1 MEQPEYRQGLN
12 LRRYPERRHALP
24 VSAAIRGLPE
34 IELRGTAVKHKPIIF
49 SGILLALL
57 LLPVLAQAQTPSPTP
72 SPSPVRSLSDNISAL
87 SQRAASLLPYID
99 NEIVSKLIGW
109 FELLGWV
116 LGNCLAGFAML
127 RIAREENGEGGNL
140 YWWFGRLALFF
151 MLSGT
156 GLAIVNGMSAIGYE
170 IANGNESGQR
180 SVLQNLY
187 LAQRD
192 SFNESYA
199 KFQQNMFT
207 VKVDGRETAVNP
219 VTLNSESIL
228 GIIVDTDSTIQNFD
242 QKADVSQWDLST
254 MMTWLNFERALIE
267 FGDLILVILG
277 AALTLAMKLAMPFM
291 IACIVDKHIASKTTY
306 PFFYGV
312 IALTICWPSVSKII
326 RIVAYMCGNVAMAVG
341 DSSPLYIWSYET
353 MRAITNP
360 LAQPQYTIALAAFG
374 MGLGALC
381 LYGTPFIS
389 LYLLSGRVY
398 ESVATVVSSWMGAM
412 VGTGIEKYSAEAAA
426 ALNRQAEATQYT
438 AGYQADVT
446 RSGGQQESANMRAQG
461 HRMAQLASI
470 QAGLTGQIAAT
481 QGAATTQRMIIQA
494 AAGFQKSQVGSEIAR
509 NVMDT
514 NTNASLD
521 IGNII
526 AGAKR
531 DLYMNAGNTSA
542 AKIEQGVNMANAMI
556 PPEVPIA
563 RGLIEIPKYDAITK
577 RNRTAN
583 EATTEFSAE
592 TVQNRETAA
601 NRVIYYAQKYQ
612 GEMNE
617 AIDKQAGSQIAGV
630 NAGAGLAIGGYQRGA
645 AEARQGVEQNYQ
657 LELGA
662 NRIVYASQVDAA
674 GQVRAAGL
682 EAAKMRQAAAVIAA
696 VGREI
701 SREVGQG
708 MRIRF

>member
-1 MEQPEYRQGLN
+1 MKYRS
-12 LRRYPERRHALP
+12 HIFI
-24 VSAAIRGLPE
+24 VIV
-34 IELRGTAVKHKPIIF
+34 IAV
-49 SGILLALL
+49 
-57 LLPVLAQAQTPSPTP
+57 LLPPVLVQAQSPGPTP
-72 SPSPVRSLSDNISAL
+72 AASPVRSLSDNIAAI

-151 MLSGT
+151 VLSGT
-156 GLAIVNGMSAIGYE
+156 GLVIINGLSAIGYE
-170 IANGNESGQR
+170 IANGNESTQR
-180 SVLQNLY
+180 SILQTLY

-219 VTLNSESIL
+219 IELGSESIL

-277 AALTLAMKLAMPFM
+277 AALALAMKLAMPFM
-291 IACIVDKHIASKTTY
+291 IACIVDKHIASKTIY
-306 PFFYGV
+306 PFLYGV
-312 IALTICWPSVSKII
+312 IALTLFWPSVSKII
-326 RIVAYMCGNVAMAVG
+326 RIIAYMWGNVAMAVG
-341 DSSPLYIWSYET
+341 DNSPLYIWSYET

-360 LAQPQYTIALAAFG
+360 LAQPQYTIALAAFA

-389 LYLLSGRVY
+389 LYLLSGRIY

-470 QAGLTGQIAAT
+470 QAGLTGQISAT

-494 AAGFQKSQVGSEIAR
+494 AAGFQKSQIGSDVAR
-509 NVMDT
+509 NVRDNKT
-514 NTNASLD
+514 GASLE
-521 IGNII
+521 IGNIV

-542 AKIEQGVNMANAMI
+542 AKIDQGVNMVNGMI
-556 PPEVPIA
+556 PMDFPIA
-563 RGLIEIPKYDAITK
+563 RGLVDIPRYDAITK

-583 EATTEFSAE
+583 EATTQFSSE

-601 NRVIYYAQKYQ
+601 DRVVYSAEKYQ
-612 GEMNE
+612 SEMNV
-617 AIDKQAGSQIAGV
+617 AIDQQVGAQIAGV
-630 NAGAGLAIGGYQRGA
+630 NAGAGEAIGGYQRGA
-645 AEARQGVEQNYQ
+645 AQAREGVGQNYQ
-657 LELGA
+657 LEVGA
-662 NRIVYASQVDAA
+662 NRIVYASQVEAA
-674 GQVRAAGL
+674 GQISTAGL
-682 EAAKMRQAAAVIAA
+682 EAATLRQAAAVIAA

>member
-1 MEQPEYRQGLN
+1 MSLKRSTQF
-12 LRRYPERRHALP
+12 
-24 VSAAIRGLPE
+24 V
-34 IELRGTAVKHKPIIF
+34 V
-49 SGILLALL
+49 LLIALL
-57 LLPVLAQAQTPSPTP
+57 WPVVVQAQAPTP
-72 SPSPVRSLSDNISAL
+72 APSPVRSLSDNISAL
-87 SQRAASLLPYID
+87 SQRAAGLLPYFD
-99 NEIVSKLIGW
+99 KEIVSKLMGW
-109 FELLGWV
+109 FELLAWV

-127 RIAREENGEGGNL
+127 RVIREDNGEGSGL
-140 YWWFGRLALFF
+140 YWWLGRLALFF
-151 MLSGT
+151 VLSGT
-156 GLAIVNGMSAIGYE
+156 SLAIINTMSAIGYE
-170 IANGNESGQR
+170 IANGNESRQR
-180 SVLQNLY
+180 SVLHELY

-192 SFNESYA
+192 SFNDSYA

-219 VTLNSESIL
+219 IPLGSESIL

-242 QKADVSQWDLST
+242 QKADVSQWDLAT

-267 FGDLILVILG
+267 FGDLILVLLG
-277 AALTLAMKLAMPFM
+277 AALALGMKLAMPFM
-291 IACIVDKHIASKTTY
+291 LACIVDKHIASKTTY

-312 IALTICWPSVSKII
+312 IALTLVWPSVSKII
-326 RIVAYMCGNVAMAVG
+326 RIVAYMWGNVAMAVG

-360 LAQPQYTIALAAFG
+360 LAQPQYTIALAAFA

-389 LYLLSGRVY
+389 LYLLSGRIY

-446 RSGGQQESANMRAQG
+446 RSGGQQDAANMRAQG
-461 HRMAQLASI
+461 HRISQLASI
-470 QAGLTGQIAAT
+470 QAGLTGQIGAT
-481 QGAATTQRMIIQA
+481 QGGATTQRMIIQA
-494 AAGFQKSQVGSEIAR
+494 AAGFQKSQVGSEVAR
-509 NVMDT
+509 NVRDT
-514 NTNASLD
+514 NTGASLE

-526 AGAKR
+526 ASVKR

-542 AKIEQGVNMANAMI
+542 AKIDQGVNVGNAMI
-556 PPEVPIA
+556 PTDFPVA
-563 RGLIEIPKYDAITK
+563 RGFIELPKYDAITK

-583 EATTEFSAE
+583 EATTEFSAS
-592 TVQNRETAA
+592 TVQNRETA
-601 NRVIYYAQKYQ
+601 NDRIIYSAEKYQ
-612 GEMNE
+612 GEMNV
-617 AIDKQAGSQIAGV
+617 AIDHQAGAQLAGV
-630 NAGAGLAIGGYQRGA
+630 NAGVGQAISGYQRGA
-645 AEARQGVEQNYQ
+645 EQAGHGVEQNYQ
-657 LELGA
+657 LEVGA
-662 NRIVYASQVDAA
+662 NRIGYASQVDAA
-674 GQVRAAGL
+674 GQIRAAGF
-682 EAAKMRQAAAVIAA
+682 EAAKLRQAAAVIAA